1 MDLTQ
6 LAQLSRLL
14 DREAAGGEALV
25 AALDAEQAALTGTDL
40 AALEAATRDKDRLA
54 HALDALEQ
62 ERRSFLAARG
72 FGPGNA
78 EMARLIRS
86 VEDAN
91 YRDDARRVGPLAT
104 RWRKVVAVIRRC
116 RADNQRNGHIVGAQ
130 MRRVTQTVNLLRTGR
145 TDQLVY
151 GRAGHQR
158 YASAARALGR
168 A

>member
-1 MDLTQ
+1 MDH
-6 LAQLSRLL
+6 AQLTALLRLL
-14 DREAAGGEALV
+14 DRESAGGEALV
-25 AALDAEQAALTGTDL
+25 AALDAERIALTGTDM
-40 AALEAATRDKDRLA
+40 AALEAATTKKDQLA

-62 ERRSFLAARG
+62 ERRRLLAAHG

-78 EMARLIRS
+78 EMTRLIRA

-91 YRDDARRVGPLAT
+91 FRDDARRVGPLAA
-104 RWRKVVAVIRRC
+104 RWRKVVALIGRC
-116 RADNQRNGHIVGAQ
+116 RADNQRNGHIVAAQ

-145 TDQLVY
+145 PDQLVY
-151 GRAGHQR
+151 GRAGRQR